1 MNRIGGST
9 EALANITGRMGL
21 QMIVKFHNKFLKLP
35 MPVVIW
41 MGVLAGFNGMGPLF
55 FPGHREAW
63 VVLVVFLV
71 SAAIMMMIAEFA
83 GFTRLMG
90 AGHVL
95 WIPLLVYL
103 WARMGAYPAVE
114 PFGAWMRLVML
125 LNAASLVF
133 DGVDMTR
140 YVRGERDELV

>member
-1 MNRIGGST
+1 M
-9 EALANITGRMGL
+9 TGNMGL
-21 QMIVKFHNKFLKLP
+21 QMIVKFHKKLLRLP
-35 MPVVIW
+35 TPVVVW
-41 MGVLAGFNGMGPLF
+41 VGVLAGFNGLVPLF
-55 FPGHREAW
+55 FLGHREAW
-63 VVLVVFLV
+63 VVLVVFLI
-71 SAAIMMMIAEFA
+71 SAATLMMLTEFA

-90 AGHVL
+90 AAHVL

-133 DGVDMTR
+133 DVVDLTR
-140 YVRGERDELV
+140 YVRGERDELVSDQP